1 MSKVYTNLKFKQFD
15 WLKKYI
21 DLNTDKS
28 KNAASSFKKN
38 FKLIVN
44 SIYGQIMGNLG
55 KILNFRLVSDAKN
68 YKKIWK
74 YTNFCFT
81 GNI

>member
-1 MSKVYTNLKFKQFD
+1 MYLSLKKKLSKVYTNLKFKQFD

-38 FKLIVN
+38 FELIVN

-68 YKKIWK
+68 YKKI
-74 YTNFCFT
+74 
-81 GNI
+81 

>member
-38 FKLIVN
+38 FELIVN

-68 YKKIWK
+68 YKKI
-74 YTNFCFT
+74 
-81 GNI
+81 

>member
-21 DLNTDKS
+21 DFNTDKS

-44 SIYGQIMGNLG
+44 SIYGHIMENLG
-55 KILNFRLVSDAKN
+55 KNTKF
-68 YKKIWK
+68 
-74 YTNFCFT
+74 
-81 GNI
+81 